1 MTQQATRSAAKN
13 FSDEDIEHWGE
24 VYQQNRLFDHGIQF
38 VVFLHYPEDIMAALK
53 ERGFAPLLP
62 RQQEVQQRMDE
73 RHQPA
78 RERRMDMAVQ
88 LRGDHLMEPMH
99 HTTHPK
105 RSSTATFRAAL

>member
-1 MTQQATRSAAKN
+1 MTQQSTSSITSKT
-13 FSDEDIEHWGE
+13 FSDDYIEQWAE
-24 VYQQNRLFDHGIQF
+24 VFHENRLFDQNIQF
-38 VVFLHYPEDIMAALK
+38 ETFLYFPEDILKALK

-88 LRGDHLMEPMH
+88 LRGDHLMEPLH
-99 HTTHPK
+99 HTTYPK
-105 RSSTATFRAAL
+105 RSSTATFRTA